1 MCCGRWKCGSTC
13 LFFLS
18 SRPFYRRCL
27 DFYFIFFFFCY
38 SHQFFQPPESPLSPS
53 ARPRECLEMLRCCCC
68 CRVADKR
75 IRRWSAHIARP
86 HFYTIFTLSHL
97 ALWVNYLD
105 PAVMEGGTGY
115 IQTTSRWWPSSL
127 YSCWLVAAHN
137 GNQIGAQFLYRYR
150 QWLKILDQHSK
161 KMGPPPSQK
170 KEIPTS
176 HTHTHTRLLDG
187 NAFRCCCSAV
197 DSRPATSQMAAEA
210 YLTAIHGICIERHLR
225 PHWTLDSRSR
235 CV

>member
-1 MCCGRWKCGSTC
+1 
-13 LFFLS
+13 
-18 SRPFYRRCL
+18 
-27 DFYFIFFFFCY
+27 
-38 SHQFFQPPESPLSPS
+38 
-53 ARPRECLEMLRCCCC
+53 
-68 CRVADKR
+68 VADKR

-161 KMGPPPSQK
+161 KMGPPTIQK
-170 KEIPTS
+170 GRNLYF
-176 HTHTHTRLLDG
+176 THTHILHAIAGWKCFSVLLFSSWFPPGNKSNGGGSLFNCNSWNMYRKTFETALNFRL
-187 NAFRCCCSAV
+187 
-197 DSRPATSQMAAEA
+197 T
-210 YLTAIHGICIERHLR
+210 
-225 PHWTLDSRSR
+225 
-235 CV
+235 